1 MGEEKGKTPFYKKW
15 WFWLIVVV
23 IVIGAFSGNKESDK
37 QVQSSTK
44 ENEKITSTSNETEEK
59 KKSAPIK
66 FEVDV
71 NEELNFQKF
80 DVNVK
85 KVKVYSKKD
94 KILADVKLEWTNRA
108 YDYGDQMTFFVATLF
123 DVKQGEISLTEIND
137 SWNPENKIGNDVFFP
152 NAAGGTT
159 DVNLTYELTDESTPI
174 EIIFTPT
181 TETEKSQTITVD
193 LS

>member
-37 QVQSSTK
+37 QVQSATK